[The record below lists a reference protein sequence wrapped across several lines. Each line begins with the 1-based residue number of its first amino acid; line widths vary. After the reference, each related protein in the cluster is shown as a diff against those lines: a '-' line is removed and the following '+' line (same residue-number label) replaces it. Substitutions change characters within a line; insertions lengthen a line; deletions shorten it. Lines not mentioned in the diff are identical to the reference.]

1 MQGLSFSGLGSL
13 TQIKEHIIKIKY
25 LFAESFSPEYC
36 LIYFYIKIKRICNCV
51 WLTVTAVAVQR
62 DMFLRLNA

>member
-36 LIYFYIKIKRICNCV
+36 LIYFYTKIKRICNCV